1 MAITLK
7 GAVYLEVVDLRSRLI
22 AFRGACA
29 EPLGASACG
38 FHLSRAFR
46 WSLTPYTPIN
56 LSMEIVLQV
65 MTPQS
70 KFFKRSCQKVSL

>member
-7 GAVYLEVVDLRSRLI
+7 GAVYLEVVRSRLL

-29 EPLGASACG
+29 EPLGG
-38 FHLSRAFR
+38 FHLSRASR

-70 KFFKRSCQKVSL
+70 KFF